1 MEKYAYIRL
10 DQKEEWVVSMHP
22 DAPLADR
29 EYITPRDLADVPL
42 ILPRRLDVRSQLAS
56 WFGQWF
62 DDLNVLFTSNLP
74 AASSVM
80 ASRQLAYS
88 INIRGSLSFYDE
100 RKVVC
105 RPLRPRLTAT
115 SVLAWRRKQPFGVAA
130 AKFIEHAGTALRQTA
145 DISE

>member
-56 WFGQWF
+56 W
-62 DDLNVLFTSNLP
+62 P
-74 AASSVM
+74 AGSAS
-80 ASRQLAYS
+80 
-88 INIRGSLSFYDE
+88 G
-100 RKVVC
+100 
-105 RPLRPRLTAT
+105 LT
-115 SVLAWRRKQPFGVAA
+115 
-130 AKFIEHAGTALRQTA
+130 I
-145 DISE
+145 

>member
-1 MEKYAYIRL
+1 MEIRTL
-10 DQKEEWVVSMHP
+10 RYFLTVVQEES
-22 DAPLADR
+22 
-29 EYITPRDLADVPL
+29 ITRAANALHITQPTLSR
-42 ILPRRLDVRSQLAS
+42 QLAS

-115 SVLAWRRKQPFGVAA
+115 STSF
-130 AKFIEHAGTALRQTA
+130 
-145 DISE
+145 DN

>member
-1 MEKYAYIRL
+1 
-10 DQKEEWVVSMHP
+10 
-22 DAPLADR
+22 
-29 EYITPRDLADVPL
+29 
-42 ILPRRLDVRSQLAS
+42 
-56 WFGQWF
+56 
-62 DDLNVLFTSNLP
+62 
-74 AASSVM
+74 M

-130 AKFIEHAGTALRQTA
+130 AKFIEHAGGLQKKILCAKLYYVPAIRPTNKETLFR
-145 DISE
+145 IPLWPFG